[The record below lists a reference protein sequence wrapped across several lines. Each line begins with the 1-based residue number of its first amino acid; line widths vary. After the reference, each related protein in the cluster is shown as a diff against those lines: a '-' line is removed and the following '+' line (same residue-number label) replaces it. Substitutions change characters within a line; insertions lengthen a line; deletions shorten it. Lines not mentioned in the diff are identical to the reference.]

1 MKVGVSL
8 AGGGIRGIAHVGV
21 LKALEEKNI
30 KVAAIAGTSAGSIIA
45 TLYAMGYSPYYIYLL
60 FKRYARDII
69 NIRSKPIIN
78 GITNFIRNN
87 KIGIAGLSDGN
98 EFEKMY
104 DELARKK
111 GFRLIGDIK
120 MPLLVSAVDIGES
133 KEYIFTNCAS
143 RKNIKDNY
151 ITEIG
156 IGRAVR
162 ASSSFPA
169 IFCPCEYKNHIF
181 MDGGVLNNL
190 PTEELKKVY
199 DEIDLVTTP
208 SGDLVGM
215 VHCNNCT
222 SDLNAWVNLFKEFA
236 QNFGVEDV
244 DMDQLYGTL
253 YNKALEGDKDC
264 GGLLAYN
271 YFSGE
276 HITGFEEGRPL
287 FVRKPD
293 SNFNLANFMRVL
305 LSTALGAL
313 KTGLDILM
321 KEEDVKVDKM
331 LGHGGLFKTE
341 GVGQKIMAAAVNA
354 PVSVMKTAGE
364 GGAWGMAILA
374 AYMLDKAE
382 DEMLDTYL
390 SDKVFAGEE
399 GTTIAPDEKDVEGF
413 DEFIK
418 QYQKG
423 LALERVAIDVM

>member
-199 DEIDLVTTP
+199 TGKIISVNFE
-208 SGDLVGM
+208 
-215 VHCNNCT
+215 
-222 SDLNAWVNLFKEFA
+222 SDPVYNDYDIMNIIMK
-236 QNFGVEDV
+236 
-244 DMDQLYGTL
+244 TL
-253 YNKALEGDKDC
+253 DIMENKLSINSLKKSD
-264 GGLLAYN
+264 
-271 YFSGE
+271 
-276 HITGFEEGRPL
+276 
-287 FVRKPD
+287 FVLTVPTD
-293 SNFNLANFMRVL
+293 
-305 LSTALGAL
+305 G
-313 KTGLDILM
+313 TGLID
-321 KEEDVKVDKM
+321 VDKM
-331 LGHGGLFKTE
+331 DICYKYGYEIAIKNID
-341 GVGQKIMAAAVNA
+341 KIR
-354 PVSVMKTAGE
+354 K
-364 GGAWGMAILA
+364 
-374 AYMLDKAE
+374 MLE
-382 DEMLDTYL
+382 
-390 SDKVFAGEE
+390 
-399 GTTIAPDEKDVEGF
+399 
-413 DEFIK
+413 
-418 QYQKG
+418 
-423 LALERVAIDVM
+423 

>member
-21 LKALEEKNI
+21 LKALEENNI
-30 KVAAIAGTSAGSIIA
+30 KVAAIAGTIAGSIIA

-199 DEIDLVTTP
+199 TGKIISVNFE
-208 SGDLVGM
+208 
-215 VHCNNCT
+215 
-222 SDLNAWVNLFKEFA
+222 SDPVYNDYDIMNIIMK
-236 QNFGVEDV
+236 
-244 DMDQLYGTL
+244 TL
-253 YNKALEGDKDC
+253 DIMGNKLSINSLKKSD
-264 GGLLAYN
+264 
-271 YFSGE
+271 
-276 HITGFEEGRPL
+276 
-287 FVRKPD
+287 FVLTVPTD
-293 SNFNLANFMRVL
+293 
-305 LSTALGAL
+305 G
-313 KTGLDILM
+313 TGLID
-321 KEEDVKVDKM
+321 VDKM
-331 LGHGGLFKTE
+331 DICYKYGYEIAIKNID
-341 GVGQKIMAAAVNA
+341 KIR
-354 PVSVMKTAGE
+354 K
-364 GGAWGMAILA
+364 
-374 AYMLDKAE
+374 MLE
-382 DEMLDTYL
+382 
-390 SDKVFAGEE
+390 
-399 GTTIAPDEKDVEGF
+399 
-413 DEFIK
+413 
-418 QYQKG
+418 
-423 LALERVAIDVM
+423 

>member
-21 LKALEEKNI
+21 LKALEENNI

-45 TLYAMGYSPYYIYLL
+45 TLYAIGYSPYYIYLL

-199 DEIDLVTTP
+199 TGKIISVNFE
-208 SGDLVGM
+208 
-215 VHCNNCT
+215 
-222 SDLNAWVNLFKEFA
+222 SDPVYNDYDIMNIIMK
-236 QNFGVEDV
+236 
-244 DMDQLYGTL
+244 TL
-253 YNKALEGDKDC
+253 DIMGNKLSINSLKKSD
-264 GGLLAYN
+264 
-271 YFSGE
+271 
-276 HITGFEEGRPL
+276 
-287 FVRKPD
+287 FVLTVPTD
-293 SNFNLANFMRVL
+293 
-305 LSTALGAL
+305 G
-313 KTGLDILM
+313 TGLID
-321 KEEDVKVDKM
+321 VDKM
-331 LGHGGLFKTE
+331 DICYKYGYEIAIKNID
-341 GVGQKIMAAAVNA
+341 KIR
-354 PVSVMKTAGE
+354 K
-364 GGAWGMAILA
+364 
-374 AYMLDKAE
+374 MLE
-382 DEMLDTYL
+382 
-390 SDKVFAGEE
+390 
-399 GTTIAPDEKDVEGF
+399 
-413 DEFIK
+413 
-418 QYQKG
+418 
-423 LALERVAIDVM
+423 

>member
-21 LKALEEKNI
+21 LKALEENNI

-199 DEIDLVTTP
+199 TGKIISVNFE
-208 SGDLVGM
+208 
-215 VHCNNCT
+215 
-222 SDLNAWVNLFKEFA
+222 SDPVYNDYDIMNIIMK
-236 QNFGVEDV
+236 
-244 DMDQLYGTL
+244 TL
-253 YNKALEGDKDC
+253 DIMGNKLSINSLKKSD
-264 GGLLAYN
+264 
-271 YFSGE
+271 
-276 HITGFEEGRPL
+276 
-287 FVRKPD
+287 FVLTVPTD
-293 SNFNLANFMRVL
+293 
-305 LSTALGAL
+305 G
-313 KTGLDILM
+313 TGLID
-321 KEEDVKVDKM
+321 VDKM
-331 LGHGGLFKTE
+331 DICYKYGYEIAIKNID
-341 GVGQKIMAAAVNA
+341 KIRKMLEIKSV
-354 PVSVMKTAGE
+354 VS
-364 GGAWGMAILA
+364 
-374 AYMLDKAE
+374 
-382 DEMLDTYL
+382 
-390 SDKVFAGEE
+390 
-399 GTTIAPDEKDVEGF
+399 
-413 DEFIK
+413 
-418 QYQKG
+418 
-423 LALERVAIDVM
+423 

>member
-21 LKALEEKNI
+21 LKALEENNI

-104 DELARKK
+104 DELAKKK

-199 DEIDLVTTP
+199 TGKIISVNFE
-208 SGDLVGM
+208 
-215 VHCNNCT
+215 
-222 SDLNAWVNLFKEFA
+222 SDPVYNDYDIMNIIMK
-236 QNFGVEDV
+236 
-244 DMDQLYGTL
+244 TL
-253 YNKALEGDKDC
+253 DIMGNKLSINSLKKSD
-264 GGLLAYN
+264 
-271 YFSGE
+271 
-276 HITGFEEGRPL
+276 
-287 FVRKPD
+287 FVLTVPTD
-293 SNFNLANFMRVL
+293 
-305 LSTALGAL
+305 G
-313 KTGLDILM
+313 TGLID
-321 KEEDVKVDKM
+321 VDKM
-331 LGHGGLFKTE
+331 DICYKYGYEIAIKNID
-341 GVGQKIMAAAVNA
+341 KIR
-354 PVSVMKTAGE
+354 K
-364 GGAWGMAILA
+364 
-374 AYMLDKAE
+374 MLE
-382 DEMLDTYL
+382 
-390 SDKVFAGEE
+390 
-399 GTTIAPDEKDVEGF
+399 
-413 DEFIK
+413 
-418 QYQKG
+418 
-423 LALERVAIDVM
+423 

>member
-8 AGGGIRGIAHVGV
+8 AGRGIRGIAHVGV

-199 DEIDLVTTP
+199 TGKIISVNFE
-208 SGDLVGM
+208 
-215 VHCNNCT
+215 
-222 SDLNAWVNLFKEFA
+222 SDPVYNDYDIMNIIMK
-236 QNFGVEDV
+236 
-244 DMDQLYGTL
+244 TL
-253 YNKALEGDKDC
+253 DIMGNKLSINSLKKSD
-264 GGLLAYN
+264 
-271 YFSGE
+271 
-276 HITGFEEGRPL
+276 
-287 FVRKPD
+287 FVLTVPTD
-293 SNFNLANFMRVL
+293 
-305 LSTALGAL
+305 G
-313 KTGLDILM
+313 TGLID
-321 KEEDVKVDKM
+321 VDKM
-331 LGHGGLFKTE
+331 DICYKYGYEIAIKNID
-341 GVGQKIMAAAVNA
+341 KIR
-354 PVSVMKTAGE
+354 K
-364 GGAWGMAILA
+364 
-374 AYMLDKAE
+374 MLE
-382 DEMLDTYL
+382 
-390 SDKVFAGEE
+390 
-399 GTTIAPDEKDVEGF
+399 
-413 DEFIK
+413 
-418 QYQKG
+418 
-423 LALERVAIDVM
+423 

>member
-199 DEIDLVTTP
+199 TGKIISVNFE
-208 SGDLVGM
+208 
-215 VHCNNCT
+215 
-222 SDLNAWVNLFKEFA
+222 SDPVYNDYDIMNIIMK
-236 QNFGVEDV
+236 
-244 DMDQLYGTL
+244 TL
-253 YNKALEGDKDC
+253 DIMGNKLSINSLKKSD
-264 GGLLAYN
+264 
-271 YFSGE
+271 
-276 HITGFEEGRPL
+276 
-287 FVRKPD
+287 FVLTVPTD
-293 SNFNLANFMRVL
+293 
-305 LSTALGAL
+305 G
-313 KTGLDILM
+313 TGLID
-321 KEEDVKVDKM
+321 VDKM
-331 LGHGGLFKTE
+331 DICYKYGYEIAIKNIG
-341 GVGQKIMAAAVNA
+341 KIR
-354 PVSVMKTAGE
+354 K
-364 GGAWGMAILA
+364 
-374 AYMLDKAE
+374 MLE
-382 DEMLDTYL
+382 
-390 SDKVFAGEE
+390 
-399 GTTIAPDEKDVEGF
+399 
-413 DEFIK
+413 
-418 QYQKG
+418 
-423 LALERVAIDVM
+423 

>member
-21 LKALEEKNI
+21 LKALEENNI

-199 DEIDLVTTP
+199 TGKIISVNFE
-208 SGDLVGM
+208 
-215 VHCNNCT
+215 
-222 SDLNAWVNLFKEFA
+222 SDPVYNDYDIMNIIMK
-236 QNFGVEDV
+236 
-244 DMDQLYGTL
+244 TL
-253 YNKALEGDKDC
+253 DFMGNKLSINSLKKSD
-264 GGLLAYN
+264 
-271 YFSGE
+271 
-276 HITGFEEGRPL
+276 
-287 FVRKPD
+287 FVLTVPTD
-293 SNFNLANFMRVL
+293 
-305 LSTALGAL
+305 G
-313 KTGLDILM
+313 TGLID
-321 KEEDVKVDKM
+321 VDKM
-331 LGHGGLFKTE
+331 DICYKYGYEIAIKNID
-341 GVGQKIMAAAVNA
+341 KIR
-354 PVSVMKTAGE
+354 K
-364 GGAWGMAILA
+364 
-374 AYMLDKAE
+374 MLE
-382 DEMLDTYL
+382 
-390 SDKVFAGEE
+390 
-399 GTTIAPDEKDVEGF
+399 
-413 DEFIK
+413 
-418 QYQKG
+418 
-423 LALERVAIDVM
+423 

>member
-21 LKALEEKNI
+21 LKALEENNI

-78 GITNFIRNN
+78 GITNFI
-87 KIGIAGLSDGN
+87 
-98 EFEKMY
+98 
-104 DELARKK
+104 KK

-199 DEIDLVTTP
+199 TGKIISVNFE
-208 SGDLVGM
+208 
-215 VHCNNCT
+215 
-222 SDLNAWVNLFKEFA
+222 SDPVYNDYDIMNIIMK
-236 QNFGVEDV
+236 
-244 DMDQLYGTL
+244 TL
-253 YNKALEGDKDC
+253 DIMGNKLSINSLKKSD
-264 GGLLAYN
+264 
-271 YFSGE
+271 
-276 HITGFEEGRPL
+276 
-287 FVRKPD
+287 FVLTVPTD
-293 SNFNLANFMRVL
+293 
-305 LSTALGAL
+305 G
-313 KTGLDILM
+313 TGLID
-321 KEEDVKVDKM
+321 VDKM
-331 LGHGGLFKTE
+331 DICYKYGYEIAIKNID
-341 GVGQKIMAAAVNA
+341 KIR
-354 PVSVMKTAGE
+354 K
-364 GGAWGMAILA
+364 
-374 AYMLDKAE
+374 MLE
-382 DEMLDTYL
+382 
-390 SDKVFAGEE
+390 
-399 GTTIAPDEKDVEGF
+399 
-413 DEFIK
+413 
-418 QYQKG
+418 
-423 LALERVAIDVM
+423 

>member
-199 DEIDLVTTP
+199 TGKIISVSFE
-208 SGDLVGM
+208 
-215 VHCNNCT
+215 
-222 SDLNAWVNLFKEFA
+222 SDPVYNDYDIMNIIMK
-236 QNFGVEDV
+236 
-244 DMDQLYGTL
+244 TL
-253 YNKALEGDKDC
+253 DIMGNKLSINSLKKSD
-264 GGLLAYN
+264 
-271 YFSGE
+271 
-276 HITGFEEGRPL
+276 
-287 FVRKPD
+287 FVLTVPTD
-293 SNFNLANFMRVL
+293 
-305 LSTALGAL
+305 G
-313 KTGLDILM
+313 TGLID
-321 KEEDVKVDKM
+321 VDKM
-331 LGHGGLFKTE
+331 DICYKYGYEIAIKNID
-341 GVGQKIMAAAVNA
+341 KIR
-354 PVSVMKTAGE
+354 K
-364 GGAWGMAILA
+364 
-374 AYMLDKAE
+374 MLE
-382 DEMLDTYL
+382 
-390 SDKVFAGEE
+390 
-399 GTTIAPDEKDVEGF
+399 
-413 DEFIK
+413 
-418 QYQKG
+418 
-423 LALERVAIDVM
+423 

>member
-21 LKALEEKNI
+21 LKALEENNI

-87 KIGIAGLSDGN
+87 KIGIAGLSDGI

-199 DEIDLVTTP
+199 TGKIISVNFE
-208 SGDLVGM
+208 
-215 VHCNNCT
+215 
-222 SDLNAWVNLFKEFA
+222 SDPVYNDYDIMNIIMK
-236 QNFGVEDV
+236 
-244 DMDQLYGTL
+244 TL
-253 YNKALEGDKDC
+253 DIMGNKLSINSLKKSD
-264 GGLLAYN
+264 
-271 YFSGE
+271 
-276 HITGFEEGRPL
+276 
-287 FVRKPD
+287 FVLTVPTD
-293 SNFNLANFMRVL
+293 
-305 LSTALGAL
+305 G
-313 KTGLDILM
+313 TGLID
-321 KEEDVKVDKM
+321 VDKM
-331 LGHGGLFKTE
+331 DICYKYGYEIAIKNID
-341 GVGQKIMAAAVNA
+341 KIM
-354 PVSVMKTAGE
+354 K
-364 GGAWGMAILA
+364 
-374 AYMLDKAE
+374 MLE
-382 DEMLDTYL
+382 
-390 SDKVFAGEE
+390 
-399 GTTIAPDEKDVEGF
+399 
-413 DEFIK
+413 
-418 QYQKG
+418 
-423 LALERVAIDVM
+423 

>member
-8 AGGGIRGIAHVGV
+8 AGGEIRGIAHVGV
-21 LKALEEKNI
+21 LKALEENNI

-199 DEIDLVTTP
+199 TGKIISVNFE
-208 SGDLVGM
+208 
-215 VHCNNCT
+215 
-222 SDLNAWVNLFKEFA
+222 SDPVYNDYDIMNIIMK
-236 QNFGVEDV
+236 
-244 DMDQLYGTL
+244 TL
-253 YNKALEGDKDC
+253 DIMGNKLSINSLKKSD
-264 GGLLAYN
+264 
-271 YFSGE
+271 
-276 HITGFEEGRPL
+276 
-287 FVRKPD
+287 FVLTVPTD
-293 SNFNLANFMRVL
+293 
-305 LSTALGAL
+305 G
-313 KTGLDILM
+313 TGLID
-321 KEEDVKVDKM
+321 VDKM
-331 LGHGGLFKTE
+331 DICYKYGYEIAIKNID
-341 GVGQKIMAAAVNA
+341 KIM
-354 PVSVMKTAGE
+354 K
-364 GGAWGMAILA
+364 
-374 AYMLDKAE
+374 MLE
-382 DEMLDTYL
+382 
-390 SDKVFAGEE
+390 
-399 GTTIAPDEKDVEGF
+399 
-413 DEFIK
+413 
-418 QYQKG
+418 
-423 LALERVAIDVM
+423 

>member
-199 DEIDLVTTP
+199 TGKIISVNFE
-208 SGDLVGM
+208 
-215 VHCNNCT
+215 
-222 SDLNAWVNLFKEFA
+222 SDPVYNDYDIMNIIMK
-236 QNFGVEDV
+236 
-244 DMDQLYGTL
+244 TL
-253 YNKALEGDKDC
+253 DIMGNKLSINSLKKSD
-264 GGLLAYN
+264 
-271 YFSGE
+271 
-276 HITGFEEGRPL
+276 
-287 FVRKPD
+287 FVLTVPTD
-293 SNFNLANFMRVL
+293 
-305 LSTALGAL
+305 G
-313 KTGLDILM
+313 TGLID
-321 KEEDVKVDKM
+321 VDKM
-331 LGHGGLFKTE
+331 DICYKYGYEIAIKNID
-341 GVGQKIMAAAVNA
+341 KIM
-354 PVSVMKTAGE
+354 K
-364 GGAWGMAILA
+364 
-374 AYMLDKAE
+374 MLE
-382 DEMLDTYL
+382 
-390 SDKVFAGEE
+390 
-399 GTTIAPDEKDVEGF
+399 
-413 DEFIK
+413 
-418 QYQKG
+418 
-423 LALERVAIDVM
+423 

>member
-21 LKALEEKNI
+21 LKALEENNI
-30 KVAAIAGTSAGSIIA
+30 KVVAIAGTSAGSIIA

-199 DEIDLVTTP
+199 TGKIISVNFE
-208 SGDLVGM
+208 
-215 VHCNNCT
+215 
-222 SDLNAWVNLFKEFA
+222 SDPVYNDYDIMNIIMK
-236 QNFGVEDV
+236 
-244 DMDQLYGTL
+244 TL
-253 YNKALEGDKDC
+253 DIMGNKLSINSLKKSD
-264 GGLLAYN
+264 
-271 YFSGE
+271 
-276 HITGFEEGRPL
+276 
-287 FVRKPD
+287 FVLTVPTD
-293 SNFNLANFMRVL
+293 
-305 LSTALGAL
+305 G
-313 KTGLDILM
+313 TGLID
-321 KEEDVKVDKM
+321 VDKM
-331 LGHGGLFKTE
+331 DICYKYGYEIAIKNID
-341 GVGQKIMAAAVNA
+341 KIM
-354 PVSVMKTAGE
+354 K
-364 GGAWGMAILA
+364 
-374 AYMLDKAE
+374 MLE
-382 DEMLDTYL
+382 
-390 SDKVFAGEE
+390 
-399 GTTIAPDEKDVEGF
+399 
-413 DEFIK
+413 
-418 QYQKG
+418 
-423 LALERVAIDVM
+423 

>member
-21 LKALEEKNI
+21 LKALEENNI
-30 KVAAIAGTSAGSIIA
+30 KVSAIAGTIAGSIIA

-199 DEIDLVTTP
+199 TGKIISVNFE
-208 SGDLVGM
+208 
-215 VHCNNCT
+215 
-222 SDLNAWVNLFKEFA
+222 SDPVYNDYDIMNIIMK
-236 QNFGVEDV
+236 
-244 DMDQLYGTL
+244 TL
-253 YNKALEGDKDC
+253 DIMGNKLSINSLKKSD
-264 GGLLAYN
+264 
-271 YFSGE
+271 
-276 HITGFEEGRPL
+276 
-287 FVRKPD
+287 FVLTVPTD
-293 SNFNLANFMRVL
+293 
-305 LSTALGAL
+305 G
-313 KTGLDILM
+313 TGLID
-321 KEEDVKVDKM
+321 VDKM
-331 LGHGGLFKTE
+331 DICYKYGYEIAIKNID
-341 GVGQKIMAAAVNA
+341 KIR
-354 PVSVMKTAGE
+354 K
-364 GGAWGMAILA
+364 
-374 AYMLDKAE
+374 MLE
-382 DEMLDTYL
+382 
-390 SDKVFAGEE
+390 
-399 GTTIAPDEKDVEGF
+399 
-413 DEFIK
+413 
-418 QYQKG
+418 
-423 LALERVAIDVM
+423 

>member
-199 DEIDLVTTP
+199 TGKIISVNFE
-208 SGDLVGM
+208 
-215 VHCNNCT
+215 
-222 SDLNAWVNLFKEFA
+222 SDPVYNDYDIMNIIMK
-236 QNFGVEDV
+236 
-244 DMDQLYGTL
+244 TL
-253 YNKALEGDKDC
+253 DIMGNK
-264 GGLLAYN
+264 LAIN
-271 YFSGE
+271 S
-276 HITGFEEGRPL
+276 L
-287 FVRKPD
+287 KKSDFVLTVPTD
-293 SNFNLANFMRVL
+293 
-305 LSTALGAL
+305 G
-313 KTGLDILM
+313 TGLID
-321 KEEDVKVDKM
+321 VDKM
-331 LGHGGLFKTE
+331 DICYKYGYEIAIKNID
-341 GVGQKIMAAAVNA
+341 KIR
-354 PVSVMKTAGE
+354 K
-364 GGAWGMAILA
+364 
-374 AYMLDKAE
+374 MLE
-382 DEMLDTYL
+382 
-390 SDKVFAGEE
+390 
-399 GTTIAPDEKDVEGF
+399 
-413 DEFIK
+413 
-418 QYQKG
+418 
-423 LALERVAIDVM
+423 

>member
-21 LKALEEKNI
+21 LKALEENNI

-87 KIGIAGLSDGN
+87 KIGLAGLSDGN

-199 DEIDLVTTP
+199 TGKIISVNFE
-208 SGDLVGM
+208 
-215 VHCNNCT
+215 
-222 SDLNAWVNLFKEFA
+222 SDPVYNDYDIMNIIMK
-236 QNFGVEDV
+236 
-244 DMDQLYGTL
+244 TL
-253 YNKALEGDKDC
+253 DIMGNKLSINSLKKSD
-264 GGLLAYN
+264 
-271 YFSGE
+271 
-276 HITGFEEGRPL
+276 
-287 FVRKPD
+287 FVLTVPTD
-293 SNFNLANFMRVL
+293 
-305 LSTALGAL
+305 G
-313 KTGLDILM
+313 TGLID
-321 KEEDVKVDKM
+321 VDKM
-331 LGHGGLFKTE
+331 DICYKYGYEIAIKNID
-341 GVGQKIMAAAVNA
+341 KIR
-354 PVSVMKTAGE
+354 K
-364 GGAWGMAILA
+364 
-374 AYMLDKAE
+374 MLE
-382 DEMLDTYL
+382 
-390 SDKVFAGEE
+390 
-399 GTTIAPDEKDVEGF
+399 
-413 DEFIK
+413 
-418 QYQKG
+418 
-423 LALERVAIDVM
+423 

>member
-169 IFCPCEYKNHIF
+169 IFCPCEYKDHIF

-199 DEIDLVTTP
+199 TGKIISVNFE
-208 SGDLVGM
+208 
-215 VHCNNCT
+215 
-222 SDLNAWVNLFKEFA
+222 SDPVYNDYDIMNIIMK
-236 QNFGVEDV
+236 
-244 DMDQLYGTL
+244 TL
-253 YNKALEGDKDC
+253 DIMGNKLSINSLKKSD
-264 GGLLAYN
+264 
-271 YFSGE
+271 
-276 HITGFEEGRPL
+276 
-287 FVRKPD
+287 FVLTVPTD
-293 SNFNLANFMRVL
+293 
-305 LSTALGAL
+305 G
-313 KTGLDILM
+313 TGLID
-321 KEEDVKVDKM
+321 VDKM
-331 LGHGGLFKTE
+331 DICYKYGYEIAIKNID
-341 GVGQKIMAAAVNA
+341 KIR
-354 PVSVMKTAGE
+354 K
-364 GGAWGMAILA
+364 
-374 AYMLDKAE
+374 MLE
-382 DEMLDTYL
+382 
-390 SDKVFAGEE
+390 
-399 GTTIAPDEKDVEGF
+399 
-413 DEFIK
+413 
-418 QYQKG
+418 
-423 LALERVAIDVM
+423 

>member
-21 LKALEEKNI
+21 LKALEENNI

-199 DEIDLVTTP
+199 TVKIISVNFE
-208 SGDLVGM
+208 
-215 VHCNNCT
+215 
-222 SDLNAWVNLFKEFA
+222 SDPVYNDYDIMNIIMK
-236 QNFGVEDV
+236 
-244 DMDQLYGTL
+244 TL
-253 YNKALEGDKDC
+253 DIMGNKLSINSLKKSD
-264 GGLLAYN
+264 
-271 YFSGE
+271 
-276 HITGFEEGRPL
+276 
-287 FVRKPD
+287 FVLTVPTD
-293 SNFNLANFMRVL
+293 
-305 LSTALGAL
+305 G
-313 KTGLDILM
+313 TGLID
-321 KEEDVKVDKM
+321 VDKM
-331 LGHGGLFKTE
+331 DICYKYGYEIAIKNID
-341 GVGQKIMAAAVNA
+341 KIM
-354 PVSVMKTAGE
+354 K
-364 GGAWGMAILA
+364 
-374 AYMLDKAE
+374 MLE
-382 DEMLDTYL
+382 
-390 SDKVFAGEE
+390 
-399 GTTIAPDEKDVEGF
+399 
-413 DEFIK
+413 
-418 QYQKG
+418 
-423 LALERVAIDVM
+423 

>member
-21 LKALEEKNI
+21 LKALEENNI

-199 DEIDLVTTP
+199 TGKIISVNFE
-208 SGDLVGM
+208 
-215 VHCNNCT
+215 
-222 SDLNAWVNLFKEFA
+222 SDRVYNDYDIMNIIMK
-236 QNFGVEDV
+236 
-244 DMDQLYGTL
+244 TL
-253 YNKALEGDKDC
+253 DIMGNKLSINSLKKSD
-264 GGLLAYN
+264 
-271 YFSGE
+271 
-276 HITGFEEGRPL
+276 
-287 FVRKPD
+287 FVLTVPTD
-293 SNFNLANFMRVL
+293 
-305 LSTALGAL
+305 G
-313 KTGLDILM
+313 TGLID
-321 KEEDVKVDKM
+321 VDKM
-331 LGHGGLFKTE
+331 DICYKYGYEIAIKNID
-341 GVGQKIMAAAVNA
+341 KIM
-354 PVSVMKTAGE
+354 K
-364 GGAWGMAILA
+364 
-374 AYMLDKAE
+374 MLE
-382 DEMLDTYL
+382 
-390 SDKVFAGEE
+390 
-399 GTTIAPDEKDVEGF
+399 
-413 DEFIK
+413 
-418 QYQKG
+418 
-423 LALERVAIDVM
+423 

>member
-199 DEIDLVTTP
+199 TGKIISVNFE
-208 SGDLVGM
+208 
-215 VHCNNCT
+215 
-222 SDLNAWVNLFKEFA
+222 SDPDYNDYDIMNIIMK
-236 QNFGVEDV
+236 
-244 DMDQLYGTL
+244 TL
-253 YNKALEGDKDC
+253 DIMGNKLSINSLKKSD
-264 GGLLAYN
+264 
-271 YFSGE
+271 
-276 HITGFEEGRPL
+276 
-287 FVRKPD
+287 FVLTVPTD
-293 SNFNLANFMRVL
+293 
-305 LSTALGAL
+305 G
-313 KTGLDILM
+313 TGLID
-321 KEEDVKVDKM
+321 VDKM
-331 LGHGGLFKTE
+331 DICYKYGYEIAIKNID
-341 GVGQKIMAAAVNA
+341 KIR
-354 PVSVMKTAGE
+354 K
-364 GGAWGMAILA
+364 
-374 AYMLDKAE
+374 MLE
-382 DEMLDTYL
+382 
-390 SDKVFAGEE
+390 
-399 GTTIAPDEKDVEGF
+399 
-413 DEFIK
+413 
-418 QYQKG
+418 
-423 LALERVAIDVM
+423 

>member
-8 AGGGIRGIAHVGV
+8 AGGGLRGIAHVGV
-21 LKALEEKNI
+21 LKALEENNI

-199 DEIDLVTTP
+199 TGKIISVNFE
-208 SGDLVGM
+208 
-215 VHCNNCT
+215 
-222 SDLNAWVNLFKEFA
+222 SDPVYNDYDIMNIIMK
-236 QNFGVEDV
+236 
-244 DMDQLYGTL
+244 TL
-253 YNKALEGDKDC
+253 DIMGNKLSINSLKKSD
-264 GGLLAYN
+264 
-271 YFSGE
+271 
-276 HITGFEEGRPL
+276 
-287 FVRKPD
+287 FVLTVPTD
-293 SNFNLANFMRVL
+293 
-305 LSTALGAL
+305 G
-313 KTGLDILM
+313 TGLID
-321 KEEDVKVDKM
+321 VDKM
-331 LGHGGLFKTE
+331 DICYKYGYEIAIKNID
-341 GVGQKIMAAAVNA
+341 KIR
-354 PVSVMKTAGE
+354 K
-364 GGAWGMAILA
+364 
-374 AYMLDKAE
+374 MLE
-382 DEMLDTYL
+382 
-390 SDKVFAGEE
+390 
-399 GTTIAPDEKDVEGF
+399 
-413 DEFIK
+413 
-418 QYQKG
+418 
-423 LALERVAIDVM
+423 

>member
-21 LKALEEKNI
+21 LKALEENNI

-45 TLYAMGYSPYYIYLL
+45 TLYAMGYSTYYIYLL

-199 DEIDLVTTP
+199 TGKIISVNFE
-208 SGDLVGM
+208 
-215 VHCNNCT
+215 
-222 SDLNAWVNLFKEFA
+222 SDPVYNDYDIMNIIMK
-236 QNFGVEDV
+236 
-244 DMDQLYGTL
+244 TL
-253 YNKALEGDKDC
+253 DIMGNKLSINSLKKSD
-264 GGLLAYN
+264 
-271 YFSGE
+271 
-276 HITGFEEGRPL
+276 
-287 FVRKPD
+287 FVLTVPTD
-293 SNFNLANFMRVL
+293 
-305 LSTALGAL
+305 G
-313 KTGLDILM
+313 TGLID
-321 KEEDVKVDKM
+321 VDKM
-331 LGHGGLFKTE
+331 DICYKYGYEIAIKNID
-341 GVGQKIMAAAVNA
+341 KIM
-354 PVSVMKTAGE
+354 K
-364 GGAWGMAILA
+364 
-374 AYMLDKAE
+374 MLE
-382 DEMLDTYL
+382 
-390 SDKVFAGEE
+390 
-399 GTTIAPDEKDVEGF
+399 
-413 DEFIK
+413 
-418 QYQKG
+418 
-423 LALERVAIDVM
+423 

>member
-30 KVAAIAGTSAGSIIA
+30 KVAAIAGTSAGNIIA

-199 DEIDLVTTP
+199 TGKIISVNFE
-208 SGDLVGM
+208 
-215 VHCNNCT
+215 
-222 SDLNAWVNLFKEFA
+222 SDPVYNDYDIMNIIMK
-236 QNFGVEDV
+236 
-244 DMDQLYGTL
+244 TL
-253 YNKALEGDKDC
+253 DIMGNKLSINSLKKSD
-264 GGLLAYN
+264 
-271 YFSGE
+271 
-276 HITGFEEGRPL
+276 
-287 FVRKPD
+287 FVLTVPTD
-293 SNFNLANFMRVL
+293 
-305 LSTALGAL
+305 G
-313 KTGLDILM
+313 TGLID
-321 KEEDVKVDKM
+321 VDKM
-331 LGHGGLFKTE
+331 DICYKYGYEIAIKNID
-341 GVGQKIMAAAVNA
+341 KIM
-354 PVSVMKTAGE
+354 K
-364 GGAWGMAILA
+364 
-374 AYMLDKAE
+374 MLE
-382 DEMLDTYL
+382 
-390 SDKVFAGEE
+390 
-399 GTTIAPDEKDVEGF
+399 
-413 DEFIK
+413 
-418 QYQKG
+418 
-423 LALERVAIDVM
+423 

>member
-21 LKALEEKNI
+21 LKALEENNI

-133 KEYIFTNCAS
+133 KEYILTNCAS

-199 DEIDLVTTP
+199 TGKIISVNFE
-208 SGDLVGM
+208 
-215 VHCNNCT
+215 
-222 SDLNAWVNLFKEFA
+222 SDPVYNDYDIMNIIMK
-236 QNFGVEDV
+236 
-244 DMDQLYGTL
+244 TL
-253 YNKALEGDKDC
+253 DIMGNKLSINSLKKSD
-264 GGLLAYN
+264 
-271 YFSGE
+271 
-276 HITGFEEGRPL
+276 
-287 FVRKPD
+287 FVLTVPTD
-293 SNFNLANFMRVL
+293 
-305 LSTALGAL
+305 G
-313 KTGLDILM
+313 TGLID
-321 KEEDVKVDKM
+321 VDKM
-331 LGHGGLFKTE
+331 DICYKYGYEIAIKNID
-341 GVGQKIMAAAVNA
+341 KIR
-354 PVSVMKTAGE
+354 K
-364 GGAWGMAILA
+364 
-374 AYMLDKAE
+374 MLE
-382 DEMLDTYL
+382 
-390 SDKVFAGEE
+390 
-399 GTTIAPDEKDVEGF
+399 
-413 DEFIK
+413 
-418 QYQKG
+418 
-423 LALERVAIDVM
+423 

>member
-1 MKVGVSL
+1 MKVGLSL

-120 MPLLVSAVDIGES
+120 MPLLVSGVDIGES

-199 DEIDLVTTP
+199 TGKIISVNFE
-208 SGDLVGM
+208 
-215 VHCNNCT
+215 
-222 SDLNAWVNLFKEFA
+222 SDPVYNDYDIMNIIMK
-236 QNFGVEDV
+236 
-244 DMDQLYGTL
+244 TL
-253 YNKALEGDKDC
+253 DIMGNKLSINSLKKSD
-264 GGLLAYN
+264 
-271 YFSGE
+271 
-276 HITGFEEGRPL
+276 
-287 FVRKPD
+287 FVLTVPTD
-293 SNFNLANFMRVL
+293 
-305 LSTALGAL
+305 G
-313 KTGLDILM
+313 TGLID
-321 KEEDVKVDKM
+321 VDKM
-331 LGHGGLFKTE
+331 DICYKYGYEIAIKNID
-341 GVGQKIMAAAVNA
+341 KIR
-354 PVSVMKTAGE
+354 K
-364 GGAWGMAILA
+364 
-374 AYMLDKAE
+374 MLE
-382 DEMLDTYL
+382 
-390 SDKVFAGEE
+390 
-399 GTTIAPDEKDVEGF
+399 
-413 DEFIK
+413 
-418 QYQKG
+418 
-423 LALERVAIDVM
+423 

>member
-21 LKALEEKNI
+21 LKALEENNI

-199 DEIDLVTTP
+199 TGKIISVNFE
-208 SGDLVGM
+208 
-215 VHCNNCT
+215 
-222 SDLNAWVNLFKEFA
+222 SDPVYNDYDIMNIIMK
-236 QNFGVEDV
+236 
-244 DMDQLYGTL
+244 TL
-253 YNKALEGDKDC
+253 DIMGNKLSINSLKKSD
-264 GGLLAYN
+264 
-271 YFSGE
+271 
-276 HITGFEEGRPL
+276 
-287 FVRKPD
+287 FVLTVPTD
-293 SNFNLANFMRVL
+293 
-305 LSTALGAL
+305 G
-313 KTGLDILM
+313 TGLIDVEKMDICY
-321 KEEDVKVDKM
+321 KYGYD
-331 LGHGGLFKTE
+331 
-341 GVGQKIMAAAVNA
+341 
-354 PVSVMKTAGE
+354 
-364 GGAWGMAILA
+364 
-374 AYMLDKAE
+374 
-382 DEMLDTYL
+382 
-390 SDKVFAGEE
+390 
-399 GTTIAPDEKDVEGF
+399 TTIKNIDK
-413 DEFIK
+413 IK
-418 QYQKG
+418 RIIQ
-423 LALERVAIDVM
+423 